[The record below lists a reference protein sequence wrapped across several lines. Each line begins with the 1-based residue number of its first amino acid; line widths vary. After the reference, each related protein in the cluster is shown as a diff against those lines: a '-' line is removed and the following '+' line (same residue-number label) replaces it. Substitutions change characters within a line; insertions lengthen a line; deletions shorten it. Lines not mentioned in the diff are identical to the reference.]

1 MGPNDDI
8 FAQGI
13 YEPRN
18 LIPRHTTLGVQDCA
32 RDEGRAMRVGSQND
46 LALLLKPKIFAHF
59 SHHCRCLADWDG
71 THDLADSANVS
82 VATINF

>member
-1 MGPNDDI
+1 M
-8 FAQGI
+8 QGI

-18 LIPRHTTLGVQDCA
+18 LIPMHTTLGVRDCA
-32 RDEGRAMRVGSQND
+32 GGKGRAMRVGSQND
-46 LALLLKPKIFAHF
+46 PALLLKPKIFAHF

-71 THDLADSANVS
+71 PHDLAGSANVF